1 MNTILKKQIAEFYKS
16 ETSDK
21 DIKEREKILQVRMY
35 ELSKSFLYGGYI
47 NVRNQYHIYIKTIEY
62 YYHEE
67 EGDIKDPIMYHRNKY
82 FVEGDIPY
90 FTPLSFNSHD
100 TGVDITFE
108 NEEKKIRA
116 SVLIRAYEVL
126 DCKNGKRLVWNPT
139 AEQFQEYKDGYKTK
153 YNTQCLYLKRILNG
167 FVSEGTPDITWVDN
181 SFNPNDIK
189 EKDITISTRQGVYKS
204 YDDVRYKVDKNNRK
218 KDDKE
223 WSFRREKDI
232 VLQ

>member
-1 MNTILKKQIAEFYKS
+1 MNTVLKEQIKKFYESGEKLES
-16 ETSDK
+16 RMK
-21 DIKEREKILQVRMY
+21 DLAKY
-35 ELSKSFLYGGYI
+35 YLYGGYI
-47 NVRNQYHIYIKTIEY
+47 NVRDQYHIYIKTVEF

-67 EGDIKDPIMYHRNKY
+67 EGDIKDLIMYHRNKY
-82 FVEGDIPY
+82 FVKGDIPY

-126 DCKNGKRLVWNPT
+126 DCKNGTQLVWNPKDG
-139 AEQFQEYKDGYKTK
+139 QFQVYDGEKTK

-167 FVSEGTPDITWVDN
+167 FTSEGTPDITWIDDMSNLKNVG
-181 SFNPNDIK
+181 
-189 EKDITISTRQGVYKS
+189 EKDITPIRRQGVYDSLDKK
-204 YDDVRYKVDKNNRK
+204 RYKANKEK
-218 KDDKE
+218 KDERK
-223 WSFRREKDI
+223 WGFRREKEI